1 MRGFAAIVLG
11 CDTINPKNMSKS
23 ILYTRVST
31 LDQRTDRQR
40 VTENDFS
47 LVVEDYCSGSI
58 PIFERPEGSKL
69 KKMIDRNLVSSIS
82 VWQIDR
88 CGRDLR
94 DIINFIHYTTERRIP
109 ITFLSQG
116 LTTLD
121 KDGKEN
127 PIAKMII
134 AILGVVSEMTR
145 TQILENQRQ
154 GIALAKLDPT
164 KYMGRKPGSVE
175 DPVKFLSK
183 KRNRQALDLL
193 KNGYKNIEVAKIVGL
208 HPNTITKIK
217 RHLN

>member
-1 MRGFAAIVLG
+1 VRGFAAIVLG
-11 CDTINPKNMSKS
+11 CNTINPKIMSKS

-47 LVVEDYCSGSI
+47 LVLEDYCSGSV

-94 DIINFIHYTTERRIP
+94 DIINFIHYTTERKIP
-109 ITFLSQG
+109 VTFLSQG
-116 LTTLD
+116 LSTLD
-121 KDGKEN
+121 KDGREN
-127 PIAKMII
+127 PISKMII
-134 AILGVVSEMTR
+134 SILGVVSEMTR
-145 TQILENQRQ
+145 AQILENQRQ
-154 GIALAKLDPT
+154 GIELAKLDPN

-175 DPVKFLSK
+175 DPIKFLSK
-183 KRNRQALDLL
+183 KKNRQALDLL
-193 KNGYKNIEVAKIVGL
+193 KNGYKNVEVAKIVGL

-217 RHLN
+217 RHL

>member
-1 MRGFAAIVLG
+1 
-11 CDTINPKNMSKS
+11 
-23 ILYTRVST
+23 

-40 VTENDFS
+40 VNQNDFS
-47 LVVEDYCSGSI
+47 LVIEDYCSGSI

-69 KKMIDRNLVSSIS
+69 KKMIDRNLVSSIY

-94 DIINFIHYTTERRIP
+94 DIINFIHYTTERKIP
-109 ITFLSQG
+109 VTFLSQG
-116 LTTLD
+116 LSTLD

-154 GIALAKLDPT
+154 GIAIAKLDPN
-164 KYMGRKPGSVE
+164 KYMGRKPGSIE
-175 DPVKFLSK
+175 DPVRFLSK

>member
-11 CDTINPKNMSKS
+11 FNTINPKNMSKS

-40 VTENDFS
+40 VTEDDFS

-94 DIINFIHYTTERRIP
+94 DIINFIHYTTEHRIP

-154 GIALAKLDPT
+154 GIALAKLDPN

-175 DPVKFLSK
+175 DPVRFLSK

-217 RHLN
+217 RHLK

>member
-154 GIALAKLDPT
+154 GIALAKLDPN

-217 RHLN
+217 RHLK

>member
-11 CDTINPKNMSKS
+11 CNTINPKIMSKS
-23 ILYTRVST
+23 ILYARVST

-47 LVVEDYCSGSI
+47 IVLEDYCSGSV

-94 DIINFIHYTTERRIP
+94 DIINFIHYTSERKIP
-109 ITFLSQG
+109 VTFLSQG
-116 LTTLD
+116 LSTLD

-127 PIAKMII
+127 PISKMII
-134 AILGVVSEMTR
+134 SILGVVSEMTR
-145 TQILENQRQ
+145 AQILENQRQ
-154 GIALAKLDPT
+154 GIELAKLDPN

-175 DPVKFLSK
+175 DPIKFLSK
-183 KRNRQALDLL
+183 KKNRQALDLL
-193 KNGYKNIEVAKIVGL
+193 KNGYKNVEVAKIVGL

-217 RHLN
+217 RHL

>member
-11 CDTINPKNMSKS
+11 CNTINPKIMSKS

-47 LVVEDYCSGSI
+47 LVLEDYCSGSI

-69 KKMIDRNLVSSIS
+69 KKMIDRNLVISIS

-94 DIINFIHYTTERRIP
+94 DIINFIHYTTERKIP
-109 ITFLSQG
+109 VTFLSQG
-116 LTTLD
+116 LSTLD
-121 KDGKEN
+121 KDGREN
-127 PIAKMII
+127 PISKMII
-134 AILGVVSEMTR
+134 SILGVVSEMTR
-145 TQILENQRQ
+145 AQILENQRQ
-154 GIALAKLDPT
+154 GIELAKLDPN

-175 DPVKFLSK
+175 DPIKFLSK
-183 KRNRQALDLL
+183 KKNRQALDLL
-193 KNGYKNIEVAKIVGL
+193 KNGYKNVEVAKIVGL

-217 RHLN
+217 RHL